1 MKNCTYLIL
10 LGLEKMEY
18 YYYFIIEI
26 INFFL
31 ILLAFIKIIN
41 MRKIL
46 INFN

>member
-31 ILLAFIKIIN
+31 LLLAFIKIIN
-41 MRKIL
+41 IRKIL